1 MRELVTVASAFVIV
15 VGLAIFMYT
24 GNQKH
29 TTAVME
35 NKELNEVVQKNYDE
49 LKAEIDALKAHI
61 AEVDSIYHKRTNE

>member
-29 TTAVME
+29 STAVLE
-35 NKELNEVVQKNYDE
+35 ARELNELVKKNHDE
-49 LKAEIDALKAHI
+49 LKEEIQTIKTHLH
-61 AEVDSIYHKRTNE
+61 ETDSIYHKRTNE

>member
-29 TTAVME
+29 STAVLE
-35 NKELNEVVQKNYDE
+35 ARELNDVVKKNHDD
-49 LKAEIDALKAHI
+49 LKNEIESIKAHLH
-61 AEVDSIYHKRTNE
+61 ETDSIYHKRTKE